1 MTLGSFIHLIL
12 RGAILEPCVK
22 RRSALCG
29 SLPKDLAA
37 TIKRCWPRGI
47 VEEFS
52 ADESYFQEIRHQI
65 EGDLGSISGASLVWQ
80 TEEARPAGWEDD
92 NPDEPP
98 FHDSKFQ
105 SYHLFFVLPN
115 GEEFRFED
123 ETIGDD
129 PENGTQTT
137 YAGEGQFGVAL
148 TISLAAPVAAT
159 PRLIRSSKT
168 AQWHARI

>member
-1 MTLGSFIHLIL
+1 MT
-12 RGAILEPCVK
+12 K
-22 RRSALCG
+22 RRARSKNKRAARC
-29 SLPKDLAA
+29 SSVVEIAKDLAA

-52 ADESYFQEIRHQI
+52 ADGSYFHEIRHQI
-65 EGDLGSISGASLVWQ
+65 ERDLGSISGASLVWQ

-105 SYHLFFVLPN
+105 SYHLFFVSPN

>member
-1 MTLGSFIHLIL
+1 MT
-12 RGAILEPCVK
+12 K
-22 RRSALCG
+22 RRARPKNKSAG
-29 SLPKDLAA
+29 AARHSSVVEIPKNLAA
-37 TIKRCWPRGI
+37 AIKRCWPRGV
-47 VEEFS
+47 VEEFPT
-52 ADESYFQEIRHQI
+52 DESYFHEIRYQI
-65 EGDLGSISGASLVWQ
+65 ERDLGSISGASLVWQ